1 MGSLSEE
8 VKIYLIPSVIILI
21 GFIAGWFAEKF
32 VLNRLKSLAY
42 RTESVID
49 DILVHSFHHLIMF
62 WFGAGGIYISL
73 HQFPITPQ
81 THAVLIKLFWC
92 IIIFSFTLFIARLL
106 VELTKYYTSKV
117 SGLAGSVSVFT
128 NIIKIVVFS
137 IGTMIIL
144 QYLGISITPII
155 TTLGVGGLAVA
166 LALQDTLSNFFAG
179 IQILVSK
186 QVRPGDFIRIE
197 NANEE
202 GIIKDITWRNTLV
215 ETPQGNVIVVPNAK
229 FSQSMIVNMYLP
241 ERKLLFRVEGSV
253 SYDSD
258 LEQVEKILIEIG
270 KKILLENEGGIKDFE
285 PFVRFYAF
293 GDSAIQFRLILAC
306 ESYEYQFALTHKSIK
321 LIHRTFKEKGIEI
334 PFPQR
339 VLHLQKDEQK

>member
-1 MGSLSEE
+1 MGSLSED
-8 VKIYLIPSVIILI
+8 VKVYLIPSAIILI
-21 GFIAGWFAEKF
+21 AFIAGWFAEKF
-32 VLNRLKSLAY
+32 ALNRLKSLAY
-42 RTESVID
+42 KTESVID
-49 DILVHSFHHLIMF
+49 DILVHSFHHLIIF

-73 HQFPITPQ
+73 HQFPIRPQ
-81 THAVLIKLFWC
+81 AHGILIKLFWC
-92 IIIFSFTLFIARLL
+92 LIIFSFTLFIARLL
-106 VELTKYYTSKV
+106 VELTKHYTSKV

-137 IGTMIIL
+137 IGIMIIL

-186 QVRPGDFIRIE
+186 QVRPGDFIRIDS
-197 NANEE
+197 ANE
-202 GIIKDITWRNTLV
+202 GVIKDITWRNTLV
-215 ETPQGNVIVVPNAK
+215 ETPQGNVIVVPNTK
-229 FSQSMIVNMYLP
+229 FSQSMIVNMHLP

-258 LEQVEKILIEIG
+258 LDQVEKVLIDIG
-270 KKILLENEGGIKDFE
+270 KKILLENDGGIKDFE
-285 PFVRFYAF
+285 PVVRFYAF

-306 ESYEYQFALTHKSIK
+306 ENYEYQFVLAHKSIK
-321 LIHRTFKEKGIEI
+321 LIHSTFKEKGIEI

-339 VLHLQKDEQK
+339 VLHIQKENEP